1 MESNLEHQSHAHG
14 KVYHQSSSPG
24 SDQRKTRKSPGSDA
38 DSCTHSDSSESS
50 SPPTM
55 LEVLG
60 EHLYIKI
67 EEMPEL
73 FRMELDVA
81 KITGVLLE
89 LGEQQV
95 RQKSPVFC

>member
-1 MESNLEHQSHAHG
+1 
-14 KVYHQSSSPG
+14 
-24 SDQRKTRKSPGSDA
+24 
-38 DSCTHSDSSESS
+38 
-50 SPPTM
+50 M

-95 RQKSPVFC
+95 RLLK

>member
-1 MESNLEHQSHAHG
+1 
-14 KVYHQSSSPG
+14 
-24 SDQRKTRKSPGSDA
+24 
-38 DSCTHSDSSESS
+38 
-50 SPPTM
+50 M

-95 RQKSPVFC
+95 RLLKAQVFCWVAKTTSVLLTVKSKR

>member
-1 MESNLEHQSHAHG
+1 MENNLEHRSHSHS
-14 KVYHQSSSPG
+14 KVYHQTSSPG

-95 RQKSPVFC
+95 RLLK